1 MEPEEIRFGTMSS
14 LTDRSFLWI
23 ALPGAARLLARAYPW
38 PVQPGQELVQS
49 LAFLRSPVEAET
61 VVRAGYGG
69 AFSIGV
75 FVWMVSLLAG
85 LSVVAGSMLALLA
98 AVGIAQAV
106 HEAPKTLARLYRTAA
121 LGAAPDLVG
130 RAVLRMRVTPSV
142 ERAASF
148 AAETGEGVLADSL
161 AEHVHRSRGTP
172 ATGLGSFAAVW
183 RDWYPSL
190 RRAIR
195 LVEASANAPPGE
207 RARTLDR
214 AMSAVLDGT
223 RNRMTEFAVS
233 IRGPATGVY
242 AFGVLL
248 PLALS
253 SILPAARA
261 AGLPASIP
269 VIVAVY
275 NLVLPALLL
284 WSSWRLLARRPVAF
298 RPPRVRSDHPDVPN
312 ERRGALAVAL
322 VAGVLGGV
330 LAGQLVAGWTIPLAA
345 LGWGIGAGLLWW
357 YRPIR
362 DVRDR
367 TRRIEANL
375 PDALYLIG
383 RRVDEGMAV
392 EAAVEA
398 AAHEVAGETGEMLSE
413 TARRQRQLRLDVRE
427 ALLGEY
433 GTLATVPSP
442 RARSAAALLGTAA
455 REGRPAGETAV
466 AMADHLEELRAVER
480 DARASLA
487 TVTGTL
493 GSTAAAFGPLVGGV
507 TVALADGMGTAG
519 GAVEP
524 VPAAELGLAVGVY
537 VLLLSVLLTAL
548 AVGLEQGLDRALVG
562 YRCGVAL
569 LSASTVY
576 LVSYA
581 GGGIVF

>member
-1 MEPEEIRFGTMSS
+1 MNPR
-14 LTDRSFLWI
+14 TDASFPRY
-23 ALPGAARLLARAYPW
+23 AVAGAVRLLARAYPW
-38 PVQPGQELVQS
+38 TVQPGPELTRS

-69 AFSIGV
+69 AISIGAA
-75 FVWMVSLLAG
+75 VWVLALLSG
-85 LSVVAGSMLALLA
+85 RSVVAGSVLALLVA
-98 AVGIAQAV
+98 LGTAHAV
-106 HEAPKTLARLYRTAA
+106 HEAPKTLARLHRTAA

-130 RAVLRMRVTPSV
+130 RAVLRMRVTPSA

-148 AAETGEGVLADSL
+148 AAETGEGALADSL
-161 AEHVHRSRGTP
+161 TEHVRRSRGTP
-172 ATGLGSFAAVW
+172 ASGLGSFAGAW

-190 RRAIR
+190 RRAML

-214 AMSAVLDGT
+214 AMTAVLDGT
-223 RNRMTEFAVS
+223 RDRMAEFAAS

-261 AGLPASIP
+261 AGLPASVP
-269 VIVAVY
+269 AIVAVY

-284 WSSWRLLARRPVAF
+284 WASWRLLARRPVAF
-298 RPPRVRSDHPDVPN
+298 RPPRVTSAHPGVPD
-312 ERRGALAVAL
+312 ERRIAL
-322 VAGVLGGV
+322 VIAIAAGLFGWL
-330 LAGQLVAGWTIPLAA
+330 LAGRFVAGWTAPLAA
-345 LGWGIGAGLLWW
+345 LGWGSGAGLLWW
-357 YRPIR
+357 YRPIKR
-362 DVRDR
+362 VRDR
-367 TRRIEANL
+367 TRRVEANL

-398 AAHEVAGETGEMLSE
+398 AANEVAGETGEVLSE
-413 TARRQRQLRLDVRE
+413 AARRQRQLRLDVRE

-433 GTLATVPSP
+433 GALATVPSP

-455 REGRPAGETAV
+455 REGRPAGEAAT
-466 AMADHLEELRAVER
+466 AMADHLEELRTVER

-493 GSTAAAFGPLVGGV
+493 GSTAAAFGPLVGGI

-524 VPAAELGLAVGVY
+524 VPAAELGLAVGIY
-537 VLLLSVLLTAL
+537 VLLLSVLLTGL
-548 AVGLEQGLDRALVG
+548 AIGLERGLDRALVG
-562 YRCGVAL
+562 YRCGAAL
-569 LSASTVY
+569 VSASTVY

-581 GGGIVF
+581 AAGAVF

>member
-1 MEPEEIRFGTMSS
+1 MSFRP
-14 LTDRSFLWI
+14 DRTFLGY
-23 ALPGAARLLARAYPW
+23 ALAESARLLARTYPW
-38 PVQPGQELVQS
+38 EVEPGQELVRS
-49 LAFLRSPVEAET
+49 LAFLRSPIGAET
-61 VVRAGYGG
+61 VVRAGYG
-69 AFSIGV
+69 AALCVGV
-75 FVWMVSLLAG
+75 AVWTLSLLAG
-85 LSVVAGSMLALLA
+85 LSVVAGSTLALLVA
-98 AVGIAQAV
+98 FGVAHAV
-106 HEAPKTLARLYRTAA
+106 HEAPKTLARLSRTAA

-130 RAVLRMRVTPSV
+130 RAVLRMRVTPSA
-142 ERAASF
+142 ERAAAF
-148 AAETGEGVLADSL
+148 AAETGEGTLSDSL
-161 AEHVHRSRGTP
+161 DEHVRRSRGTP
-172 ATGLGSFAAVW
+172 TTGFSSFAAAW

-190 RRAIR
+190 RRAIL
-195 LVEASANAPPGE
+195 LVEAAANAPPGE

-214 AMSAVLDGT
+214 AMTAVLDGT
-223 RNRMTEFAVS
+223 RDRMAEFAAS

-261 AGLPASIP
+261 AGLPASVP
-269 VIVAVY
+269 AIVVVY

-284 WSSWRLLARRPVAF
+284 WASWRLLARRPVAF
-298 RPPRVRSDHPDVPN
+298 RPPRVSSAHPDVPN
-312 ERRGALAVAL
+312 QRRATLAVAFG
-322 VAGVLGGV
+322 AGLLGWV
-330 LAGQLVAGWTIPLAA
+330 LAGWLIAGWTAPLAA
-345 LGWGIGAGLLWW
+345 VGWGVGAGLLWW
-357 YRPIR
+357 YRPIKE
-362 DVRDR
+362 VRDR

-398 AAHEVAGETGEMLSE
+398 AADEVAGETGEVLSE
-413 TARRQRQLRLDVRE
+413 AARRQRQLRLDVRE

-433 GTLATVPSP
+433 GALTTVPSP

-455 REGRPAGETAV
+455 REGRPAGEAAV

-507 TVALADGMGTAG
+507 TVALADGMDTAG
-519 GAVEP
+519 EAVEP

-537 VLLLSVLLTAL
+537 VLLLAVLLTGL
-548 AVGLEQGLDRALVG
+548 AVGLERGLDRALVG
-562 YRCGVAL
+562 YRCGMAL
-569 LSASTVY
+569 ISASTVY

-581 GGGIVF
+581 AAGVVF